1 MNRHTSFITSSFIT
15 DSFVTTHFWR
25 HVCRK
30 TLFSA
35 TLFITASSLFS
46 PIAHA
51 QSTPDSAGI
60 ISAGAAI
67 TEIINALGAKQQ
79 LIAVDVTSKTL
90 VANDVPKVGYH
101 RQLSAESLI
110 ALAPTR
116 IIGSDEMG
124 PPKTLALLKQSGIE
138 VDIVNGGETVNDLLH
153 RIDQV
158 AALTQH
164 QQQAQQLKQQITTTV
179 ENIKQRNLHQKQPKK
194 VLFLM
199 IHDGRP
205 ISVAGKN
212 TTADSIITLAGAINP
227 AASMV
232 TNYKP
237 ISTEAILQMQPDI
250 ILLSDR
256 TTASIKDMAQL
267 VKKMPMLAATPAA
280 KNNAIAVI
288 DGTALIGGLGI
299 HSINEAMRLNR
310 VFYPQS

>member
-1 MNRHTSFITSSFIT
+1 MDRHTSFITAPFIT
-15 DSFVTTHFWR
+15 TPFLR
-25 HVCRK
+25 HISQK
-30 TLFSA
+30 ILLST
-35 TLFITASSLFS
+35 TLFISASSLFS
-46 PIAHA
+46 PLAHA
-51 QSTPDSAGI
+51 QTNSNTARV

-67 TEIINALGAKQQ
+67 TEIINALGAEQQ

-90 VANDVPKVGYH
+90 VADDMPKVGYH

-124 PPKTLALLKQSGIE
+124 PPKTLTLLKQSGIE
-138 VDIVNGGETVNDLLH
+138 VDIVNGGETVSDLLH

-164 QQQAQQLKQQITTTV
+164 SQQAQQLKQTITTTV
-179 ENIKQRNLHQKQPKK
+179 KTIKQNNSHQTQPKK

-227 AASMV
+227 AAAV
-232 TNYKP
+232 VANYKP
-237 ISTEAILQMQPDI
+237 VSTEAILQMQPDI
-250 ILLSDR
+250 ILLSNR

-267 VKKMPMLAATPAA
+267 IKKMPVLAATPAA

-299 HSINEAMRLNR
+299 HSINEAMRLNHI
-310 VFYPQS
+310 FYPQS

>member
-1 MNRHTSFITSSFIT
+1 MNRHTSFITSSLIT
-15 DSFVTTHFWR
+15 PPFWR

-51 QSTPDSAGI
+51 QSTPNSTGI

-164 QQQAQQLKQQITTTV
+164 QQQQAQQLKQQITTTV

-232 TNYKP
+232 ANYKP

>member
-1 MNRHTSFITSSFIT
+1 MADNI
-15 DSFVTTHFWR
+15 
-25 HVCRK
+25 
-30 TLFSA
+30 
-35 TLFITASSLFS
+35 
-46 PIAHA
+46 
-51 QSTPDSAGI
+51 
-60 ISAGAAI
+60 
-67 TEIINALGAKQQ
+67 
-79 LIAVDVTSKTL
+79 
-90 VANDVPKVGYH
+90 PKVGYH

-124 PPKTLALLKQSGIE
+124 PPKTLTLLKQSGIE
-138 VDIVNGGETVNDLLH
+138 VDIVNGGETVSDLLH

-164 QQQAQQLKQQITTTV
+164 SQQAQQLKQTITTTV
-179 ENIKQRNLHQKQPKK
+179 KTIKQNNSHQTQPKK

-227 AASMV
+227 AAAV
-232 TNYKP
+232 VANYKP
-237 ISTEAILQMQPDI
+237 VSTEAILQMQPDI
-250 ILLSDR
+250 ILLSNR

-267 VKKMPMLAATPAA
+267 IKKMPVLEATPAA

-299 HSINEAMRLNR
+299 HSINEAMRLNHI
-310 VFYPQS
+310 FYPQS

>member
-1 MNRHTSFITSSFIT
+1 MNRHTSFITSSLIT
-15 DSFVTTHFWR
+15 PPFWR

-51 QSTPDSAGI
+51 QSTPNSTGI

-164 QQQAQQLKQQITTTV
+164 QQQQAQQLKQQITTTV

>member
-1 MNRHTSFITSSFIT
+1 MDHHHPFRATFYPRQISRKIILTATVFITIYSLLGQMAYAQT
-15 DSFVTTHFWR
+15 TVDSTRV
-25 HVCRK
+25 
-30 TLFSA
+30 
-35 TLFITASSLFS
+35 
-46 PIAHA
+46 
-51 QSTPDSAGI
+51 

-79 LIAVDVTSKTL
+79 LIAVDITSKTL
-90 VANDVPKVGYH
+90 VADNVPKVGYH

-116 IIGSDEMG
+116 IIGSEEMG
-124 PPKTLALLKQSGIE
+124 PPKTLTLLKQSGIE

-158 AALTQH
+158 AALTHH
-164 QQQAQQLKQQITTTV
+164 QQQAQKLKQQIMANV
-179 ENIKQRNLHQKQPKK
+179 DRINQHNAQRVQRKK

-205 ISVAGKN
+205 INVAGSN
-212 TTADSIITLAGAINP
+212 STANSIITLAGAINP

-232 TNYKP
+232 KNYKP
-237 ISTEAILQMQPDI
+237 VSTEAILQMQPDI
-250 ILLSDR
+250 ILLSNR

-267 VKKMPMLAATPAA
+267 IKKLPVLAATPAA
-280 KNNAIAVI
+280 KNNAIAVV

-299 HSINEAMRLNR
+299 HSINEAMRLNH
-310 VFYPQS
+310 VFYPQP

>member
-1 MNRHTSFITSSFIT
+1 MDRQNSFLITLS
-15 DSFVTTHFWR
+15 WR
-25 HVCRK
+25 QISRK
-30 TLFSA
+30 VLFTA
-35 TLFITASSLFS
+35 TLLMTAASVLS
-46 PIAHA
+46 PMAHA
-51 QSTPDSAGI
+51 QATPDSSRI

-90 VANDVPKVGYH
+90 VADAIPKVGYH

-124 PPKTLALLKQSGIE
+124 PPKTLTLLKQSGIE
-138 VDIVNGGETVNDLLH
+138 VDIVNGGETVNDLFH

-158 AALTQH
+158 ATLTQH

-179 ENIKQRNLHQKQPKK
+179 DNIKQHNLHQTQPKK

-227 AASMV
+227 AATVV

-237 ISTEAILQMQPDI
+237 VSTEAILQMQPDI
-250 ILLSDR
+250 ILLSSR
-256 TTASIKDMAQL
+256 TTASIKNMAQL
-267 VKKMPMLAATPAA
+267 VKKMPVLAATPAA